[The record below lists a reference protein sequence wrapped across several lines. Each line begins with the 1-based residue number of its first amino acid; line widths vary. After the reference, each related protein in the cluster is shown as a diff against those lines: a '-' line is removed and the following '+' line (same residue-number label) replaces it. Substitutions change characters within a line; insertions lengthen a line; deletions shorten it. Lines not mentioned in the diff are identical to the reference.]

1 MYTIIWV
8 MKISQ
13 KVADILWSVA
23 ERYLASLTKEEQN
36 QILSLASKNCVC
48 PITLSDTEQT
58 TPSTNS

>member
-1 MYTIIWV
+1 

-13 KVADILWSVA
+13 KVADILWSVT

-36 QILSLASKNCVC
+36 QILSLTSKNCVC
-48 PITLSDTEQT
+48 PITVSDTEQT